1 VSRAGR
7 VEVQLSLGFACA
19 RCGGSVT
26 ATVRC
31 AGSREA
37 LRAARPAVRLAC
49 PHCGAANRLSFDPG
63 GRVWGVEPAARTP
76 GLAGPS
82 WN

>member
-7 VEVQLSLGFACA
+7 VEVQLSLHFACA

-31 AGSREA
+31 AGPREA
-37 LRAARPAVRLAC
+37 LPDARPAIRLAC
-49 PHCGAANRLSFDPG
+49 PHCGAANRLAFDPA
-63 GRVWGVEPAARTP
+63 GRVWGVAPATRTSGP
-76 GLAGPS
+76 PGPS

>member
-1 VSRAGR
+1 VSRSGR
-7 VEVQLSLGFACA
+7 VELLVSLRFACA
-19 RCGGSVT
+19 RCGGAVT

-37 LRAARPAVRLAC
+37 LRSARPAVRLAC
-49 PHCGAANRLSFDPG
+49 PHCGTANRLSLDPC
-63 GRVWGVEPAARTP
+63 GRVWGVAAANRAL